1 MDIWKNIFLRI
12 MNINDLEGTSGR
24 LGGASQMAYVLHL
37 MLIRDLLSY
46 TNIEKINIPK
56 NYFWEQC

>member
-1 MDIWKNIFLRI
+1 

-24 LGGASQMAYVLHL
+24 LGGASQMTYVLHL